1 MDLDFCVSSG
11 RHAIVLGFEFN
22 LKSLNLLLDDLLMCL
37 QSIQRAMKKKL
48 IGRFNVN
55 LFTALFNSSCDVDL
69 FVITVSIIDGGDFQD
84 AVGIYREGDID
95 LGDTFSSRG
104 NTTKSK
110 LSEQVVVLVGLF
122 LALVYIDI
130 NLSTVVVGGAEDFA
144 RLVWKGRV
152 MVDQFAHDA
161 VGFGTK

>member
-1 MDLDFCVSSG
+1 
-11 RHAIVLGFEFN
+11 
-22 LKSLNLLLDDLLMCL
+22 
-37 QSIQRAMKKKL
+37 MKKKL

-55 LFTALFNSSCDVDL
+55 LFTALFNSSRDVDL

-110 LSEQVVVLVGLF
+110 LAEQVVVLVGLF

-152 MVDQFAHDA
+152 MVD
-161 VGFGTK
+161 